1 MECDERREISQIAF
15 LQSTL
20 FFYFFFVIEGTR
32 PFRTFGCLRDRP
44 LRAENFEAKLD
55 ELERNAPF
63 ADRKTPPK
71 NGSLIEIAEAVAE

>member
-1 MECDERREISQIAF
+1 MTSDGKYRKSHSYSQRFSF
-15 LQSTL
+15 L
-20 FFYFFFVIEGTR
+20 FFFVIEGTT